1 MPYYCSE
8 HYDIRV
14 EDEELIWRKV
24 GGKIQLR
31 LASIK
36 LTPINFN
43 DAQAEIIN
51 FLLESGA
58 KNKSKMAEIKHD
70 LEKKTADLDKSVK
83 MNKELAVAQEE
94 SRESLLKQFVQIL
107 NTKKLRIREL
117 ESELN
122 QIHKR

>member
-1 MPYYCSE
+1 
-8 HYDIRV
+8 
-14 EDEELIWRKV
+14 
-24 GGKIQLR
+24 
-31 LASIK
+31 
-36 LTPINFN
+36 
-43 DAQAEIIN
+43 
-51 FLLESGA
+51 
-58 KNKSKMAEIKHD
+58 MAEIKHD

>member
-8 HYDIRV
+8 HYDIKV

-43 DAQAEIIN
+43 DAQAEIVD
-51 FLLESGA
+51 FLLGSGA
-58 KNKSKMAEIKHD
+58 KNKSKMAEMKHD
-70 LEKKTADLDKSVK
+70 LEKKTADLDKSLK

-94 SRESLLKQFVQIL
+94 SRESMLKQFVQIL

-122 QIHKR
+122 QIHQR